1 VPAHETPTDHLRA
14 LARRIADVVVEETE
28 PRAILLVGSAA
39 TGEADLYSDLD
50 LIVYCDE
57 LPPVERVDAVIER
70 LRGADRQ
77 LIYPRTEDDHGE
89 GFQLAGVECQL
100 AFTRVSAAER
110 ELERALGGKELET
123 PLQKVVE
130 GIQAGLPLRGEEL
143 IGAWRARVADYPDAL
158 RRAMIVHHWRFF
170 PLWYTARRLAVRD
183 TSIWRRQVIVAA
195 ALDLL
200 AVLGA
205 LNRLYVAPHFELKRL
220 RKLTARM
227 TLAPPDLADRLERLL
242 EAESEESA
250 LELERLVGETQ
261 ALVEAELPGLE
272 LPPLRR
278 PLGSRH
284 QPWTA
289 EPFTAKQ

>member
-1 VPAHETPTDHLRA
+1 MPAPETPTGYLRA
-14 LARRIADVVVEETE
+14 LAGRIADVVVEETE

-57 LPPVERVDAVIER
+57 LPPVERIDAVLER
-70 LRGADRQ
+70 LGGAHRE
-77 LIYPRTEDDHGE
+77 LIYPRDENDHGE
-89 GFQLAGVECQL
+89 SFRLDGVECQL

-110 ELERALGGKELET
+110 ELTRALGGEELES
-123 PLQKVVE
+123 PLHKVVE
-130 GIQAGLPLRGEEL
+130 GVQAGLPLRGEEL
-143 IGAWRARVADYPDAL
+143 IAEWRARLADYPDAL
-158 RRAMIVHHWRFF
+158 RRKMIVHHWRFF

-183 TSIWRRQVIVAA
+183 TSIWRRQVLVAA

-205 LNRLYVAPHFELKRL
+205 LNRLYMAPHFELKRL

-227 TLAPPDLADRLERLL
+227 TLAPPDLADRLEHLL
-242 EAESEESA
+242 EAESEEA
-250 LELERLVGETQ
+250 ADELERLVGETQ
-261 ALVEAELPGLE
+261 ALVEAELPDLE

-278 PLGSRH
+278 PLGARH
-284 QPWTA
+284 EPWKPA
-289 EPFTAKQ
+289 

>member
-1 VPAHETPTDHLRA
+1 V

-39 TGEADLYSDLD
+39 TGEADFYSDLD

-57 LPPVERVDAVIER
+57 VPPVERVDAVLER
-70 LRGADRQ
+70 LGGAHRE

-89 GFQLAGVECQL
+89 SFRLDGVECQL

-110 ELERALGGKELET
+110 ELERALGGEELEL

-130 GIQAGLPLRGEEL
+130 GVQAGLPLRGEEL
-143 IGAWRARVADYPDAL
+143 LTEWRARLADYPDTL
-158 RRAMIVHHWRFF
+158 RRKMIVHHWRFF
-170 PLWYTARRLAVRD
+170 PLWFTARRLAVRD
-183 TSIWRRQVIVAA
+183 TYIWRRQVLVNAV
-195 ALDLL
+195 LDLL

-227 TLAPPDLADRLERLL
+227 TLAPPDLADRLERLF
-242 EAESEESA
+242 EAEAEEAA
-250 LELERLVGETQ
+250 LELERLVGETK
-261 ALVEAELPGLE
+261 ALVEAELPDLE

-278 PLGSRH
+278 PLGARH
-284 QPWTA
+284 
-289 EPFTAKQ
+289 EPFTTRP

>member
-1 VPAHETPTDHLRA
+1 VPETPTDHLRT
-14 LARRIADVVVEETE
+14 LARRIADVVAEEID

-39 TGEADLYSDLD
+39 RGEADLYSDLD

-57 LPPVERVDAVIER
+57 LPPVERVDAVLER
-70 LRGADRQ
+70 LGGTQRE

-89 GFQLAGVECQL
+89 GFQLAGVECQV

-110 ELERALGGKELET
+110 ELERALGTDELES

-130 GIQAGLPLRGEEL
+130 GIQEGLPLRGEEL
-143 IGAWRARVADYPDAL
+143 IAGWRARVADYPDSL
-158 RRAMIVHHWRFF
+158 RRAMIVRHWRFF

-183 TSIWRRQVIVAA
+183 TYIWRRQVLVNA

-205 LNRLYVAPHFELKRL
+205 LNRLYVAPSFELKRL

-227 TLAPPDLADRLERLL
+227 PLAPPDLADRLERLFEL
-242 EAESEESA
+242 ESKEAA
-250 LELERLVGETQ
+250 VELERLVGETQ
-261 ALVEAELPGLE
+261 ALVEAELPDLE

-278 PLGSRH
+278 PLGARH
-284 QPWTA
+284 K
-289 EPFTAKQ
+289 PFRLDE

>member
-1 VPAHETPTDHLRA
+1 MPAPETPTGYLRA
-14 LARRIADVVVEETE
+14 LAGRIADVVVEETE

-57 LPPVERVDAVIER
+57 LPPVERVDAVVER
-70 LRGADRQ
+70 LGGTGRQ
-77 LIYPRTEDDHGE
+77 LIYPRTDDDHGE
-89 GFQLAGVECQL
+89 GFLLDSVECQL

-110 ELERALGGKELET
+110 ELDRALGTDELES

-130 GIQAGLPLRGEEL
+130 GVQAGLPLRGEEL
-143 IGAWRARVADYPDAL
+143 RAAWQARVADYPDVL

-183 TSIWRRQVIVAA
+183 TYIWRRQVLVDA

-205 LNRLYVAPHFELKRL
+205 LNRLYVAPRFELKRL

-227 TLAPPDLADRLERLL
+227 TLAPPALADRLERLFAADAE
-242 EAESEESA
+242 EAA
-250 LELERLVGETQ
+250 LELERLVGETK
-261 ALVEAELPGLE
+261 ALVEAELPDLE

-278 PLGSRH
+278 PLGARH
-284 QPWTA
+284 
-289 EPFTAKQ
+289 EPFSLS

>member
-1 VPAHETPTDHLRA
+1 MPTHETPTEHLRA
-14 LARRIADVVVEETE
+14 LARRIADVVVEETD
-28 PRAILLVGSAA
+28 PRAILLVGSA
-39 TGEADLYSDLD
+39 GRCEADLYSDLD

-57 LPPVERVDAVIER
+57 LPPVERVDAVLER
-70 LRGADRQ
+70 LGGTQRE

-89 GFQLAGVECQL
+89 SFQLGGVECQV

-110 ELERALGGKELET
+110 ELERALGTDELES

-130 GIQAGLPLRGEEL
+130 GIQEGLPLRGEEL
-143 IGAWRARVADYPDAL
+143 ITSWRARVADYPESL
-158 RRAMIVHHWRFF
+158 RRAMIVRHWRFF

-183 TSIWRRQVIVAA
+183 TYIWRRQVLVNA

-205 LNRLYVAPHFELKRL
+205 LNRLYVAPSFELKRL

-227 TLAPPDLADRLERLL
+227 PLAPPDLADRLERLF
-242 EAESEESA
+242 EVESEEA
-250 LELERLVGETQ
+250 AEELERLVGETQ
-261 ALVEAELPGLE
+261 ALVEAELPDLE

-278 PLGSRH
+278 PLGGRH
-284 QPWTA
+284 
-289 EPFTAKQ
+289 EPFRLDE